1 MFQLM
6 GDKPS
11 YLDDQPS
18 LLMDD
23 DVRKLERLQLINAS
37 ARYELLTANQQL
49 IDFHLNRV
57 MKAKFD
63 SKKVVKNRIGVDTIG
78 EVNENEESNEK
89 LALDLSQNFPASG
102 VVSARI
108 QASFPKI
115 AEMTDAKTRSKGG
128 NIYSME
134 TPLIQKDLDK
144 RIQQMQYPH
153 QVMQQ

>member
-1 MFQLM
+1 MFHV
-6 GDKPS
+6 GDKP
-11 YLDDQPS
+11 LDEPS

-63 SKKVVKNRIGVDTIG
+63 SKKATKNRIGVDTIG

-102 VVSARI
+102 IVSARI
-108 QASFPKI
+108 QSNFPMISDK
-115 AEMTDAKTRSKGG
+115 MDAKSRSKGV

-134 TPLIQKDLDK
+134 TPQT
-144 RIQQMQYPH
+144 
-153 QVMQQ
+153 